1 VSSTTTIV
9 HGRSRLALHTLR
21 AGPGRSLLLLHGLG
35 EQSPTEVPEHLA
47 AWPGP
52 VHALDFTGHGASTR
66 PRGGGYTAEILMA
79 DTDAVVRE
87 LGEVTILGR
96 GLGAYV
102 ALLAAAA
109 HPVAVRGA
117 ILTDGPG
124 LVGGGVRP
132 TSPFVLTPP
141 VDGHVGPD
149 PFVLF
154 ELSHDVRAPDYAVEF
169 VRLVHD
175 GSDLPRPLA
184 VCTVVRPQWLTAII
198 DDAPDRVA
206 DVSLGEALALYA

>member
-1 VSSTTTIV
+1 VTRTLV
-9 HGRSRLALHTLR
+9 HGRSELALHTLR
-21 AGPGRSLLLLHGLG
+21 DSGAGRSLLLLHGLG
-35 EQSPTEVPEHLA
+35 EQSPGALPEYLA
-47 AWPGP
+47 SWPGP

-66 PRGGGYTAEILMA
+66 PIGGGYTAEVLLG
-79 DTDAVVRE
+79 DTDTAVGE

-102 ALLAAAA
+102 ALLAAGA
-109 HPVAVRGA
+109 HPTAVRGA

-141 VDGHVGPD
+141 VDGHIGPD

-169 VRLVHD
+169 VRLVLD
-175 GSDLPRPLA
+175 GSDLARPLA
-184 VCTVVRPQWLTAII
+184 VCTVVRPDWLTAVV
-198 DDAPDRVA
+198 DEAADRVA